1 MSHAN
6 EHASGGRDQGIY
18 LDFSSNSG
26 ENEEKPSSSGGVG
39 QVNESFGK
47 MAPIS
52 KLAVVI
58 YSKLKEMERN
68 LLFKPFR
75 VVVVWTRDIRL
86 QSLQSDLLIFE

>member
-39 QVNESFGK
+39 QVNKSFGK
-47 MAPIS
+47 MAPDS

-58 YSKLKEMERN
+58 FNIKLNEMERN
-68 LLFKPFR
+68 LLFKLFR
-75 VVVVWTRDIRL
+75 VVVV
-86 QSLQSDLLIFE
+86 